1 MRRLPCILMA
11 LGLVAC
17 GPGSVANDD
26 DIGDSGETGSSDG
39 TDFSDS
45 SGTDDTGTSET
56 ETTSETD
63 TTSETG
69 TSETTGDTDTTGDT
83 NGDGPPECQ
92 GMFTVIE
99 GDLVIDAITTP
110 EQLAALLCVEEITGD
125 LTIEHSTLTDLDVFP
140 SLHRVGGQLE
150 IGNNNQLMTM
160 AGLDGLAEVGSWV
173 WIHHNFSLAS
183 LEGLGG
189 LKLAGGLLITGN
201 VSLVSLAGL
210 IGPLELQLP
219 FPGASWSP
227 FDLHGND
234 NLASLDGLATL
245 QGLSADVPVSISI
258 VAHPVLG
265 GDMGGFVGL
274 LGDLD
279 LGLYIHDN
287 HFDSLEGLEELVN
300 VRDLF
305 VVGPGGDNLSLA
317 GLDNLSTVSGTLAI
331 GRCQY
336 IDIDYYEDEGLME
349 LDNVDGLGSLTE
361 VGALEIWGNRELS
374 NLDGMTSLSNV
385 GSLYIEGNPKLPQS
399 EAMAFAA
406 GLMIE
411 GNQTVL
417 SNGTGQTPICGF
429 VPW

>member
-1 MRRLPCILMA
+1 MA
-11 LGLVAC
+11 LGLAAC

-26 DIGDSGETGSSDG
+26 DIGDTGSDAGTTGTETTDG
-39 TDFSDS
+39 TETAD
-45 SGTDDTGTSET
+45 GTGTTDGT
-56 ETTSETD
+56 ETTSETGTTD
-63 TTSETG
+63 ETGTTSETG
-69 TSETTGDTDTTGDT
+69 TGDTETTGDT

-300 VRDLF
+300 VRELF
-305 VVGPGGDNLSLA
+305 VVVPGGDNLSLV

-336 IDIDYYEDEGLME
+336 IDTDYYEDEGLME

-374 NLDGMTSLSNV
+374 NLDGMTSLSSV
-385 GSLYIEGNPKLPQS
+385 GSLYIEGNPKLAQG
-399 EAMAFAA
+399 EALAFAA

-411 GNQTVL
+411 GNQTVV
-417 SNGTGQTPICGF
+417 SNGTGETPICGF